1 MTRPPE
7 GPGLLSFHVDT
18 LAGSDARAEIASTV
32 VGRGWDLLTIR
43 SIGMTLEEIFLN
55 LTMSEDLE
63 TA

>member
-1 MTRPPE
+1 M
-7 GPGLLSFHVDT
+7 DT
-18 LAGSDARAEIASTV
+18 LAGSDSRAEIASAV